1 MEAEDDDQYAY
12 VLFIMRTQKNL
23 VKLMN
28 LALNYEKETILLK
41 NISYKRQPTRGRVL
55 AKVHPIKIESFNTL

>member
-12 VLFIMRTQKNL
+12 VRFIMWTQKNL

-28 LALNYEKETILLK
+28 LALNYEKETKLLK
-41 NISYKRQPTRGRVL
+41 NVSYKTQPTRGRVL
-55 AKVHPIKIESFNTL
+55 AKVHPIKN